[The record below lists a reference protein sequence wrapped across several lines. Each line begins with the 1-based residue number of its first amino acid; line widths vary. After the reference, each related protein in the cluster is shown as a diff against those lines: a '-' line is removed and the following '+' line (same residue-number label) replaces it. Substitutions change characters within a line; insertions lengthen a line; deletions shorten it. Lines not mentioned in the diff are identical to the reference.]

1 MRIPVTHV
9 TTGTSIETA
18 LASRARKTR
27 TPEAE
32 RGKYLVPLQ
41 IDVGHK
47 QRIPAQPEWQ
57 RDGAKMLASAPTKD
71 LRDRKVAAQ
80 SNGLFPFLSTNNTA
94 ALEFG
99 HILASSC
106 KDTRGSR
113 AQVRQ
118 GSKVRITAKH
128 ATRCLHRAL
137 V

>member
-18 LASRARKTR
+18 RAFTSRARKTR

-80 SNGLFPFLSTNNTA
+80 SKRMVCFLFYRLT
-94 ALEFG
+94 
-99 HILASSC
+99 
-106 KDTRGSR
+106 TRP
-113 AQVRQ
+113 
-118 GSKVRITAKH
+118 H
-128 ATRCLHRAL
+128 WNL
-137 V
+137 VTY